1 MTFNFDN
8 NDWFFQSNPKI
19 YKILRVLSDPK
30 YKRMTWEVNR
40 FMHDIK
46 KGDFVWIWVSGGKAG
61 IYATAEI
68 IEEPRMRCE
77 YPCETPPDKMWIDKS
92 KHKEI
97 TLRALLKIKK
107 DLRNKRNG
115 PILRT
120 ELKEKGLKSQPI
132 DKFYQAANFKV
143 LEEERY
149 RIRQIIS
156 NR

>member
-19 YKILRVLSDPK
+19 YKILRVLSDPR
-30 YKRMTWEVNR
+30 YKRMTWQVTK
-40 FMHDIK
+40 FKHDIN
-46 KGDFVWIWVSGGKAG
+46 KGDFVWIWVSGEKAG

-68 IEEPRMRCE
+68 IEEPRMRRAL
-77 YPCETPPDKMWIDKS
+77 PRETPPDKMWIDKS
-92 KHKEI
+92 EYKEI
-97 TLRALLKIKK
+97 MLRSLLEI
-107 DLRNKRNG
+107 KRNLQNN

-120 ELKEKGLKSQPI
+120 ELKEKGLKSPPI
-132 DKFYQAANFKV
+132 DKFYQATNFKV

-149 RIRQIIS
+149 RIRQIIL